1 MDNKSIIPFNLEA
14 FKAGQKALTRDGRVA
29 TFVGICKECHSRSR
43 LCVHIQGCG
52 HLYTYFESGIYPDE
66 TQLSPRDLV
75 SMVSRHQSLIDSYDP
90 EDTWQASSQH
100 GEWET
105 IVAGEPMWFESSE
118 YRIHPHNDL
127 IKAQRNGAIIE
138 KWVEAYHPTWFTCYG
153 APICDEDATYRVMPE
168 EHKTKAFMKGY
179 ANTLKIL
186 NKRACKAKP
195 TTKTIYEW
203 MVRGEFGYWHLNGLL
218 LTEDEAAK
226 EFAEY
231 EYKKT
236 GRDWEVE
243 V

>member
-1 MDNKSIIPFNLEA
+1 MTTKPTIPFNLEA
-14 FKAGQKALTRDGRVA
+14 FKAGQKALTCDGRVA
-29 TFVGICKECHSRSR
+29 TFVGICEECHPRNR

-52 HLYTYFESGIYPDE
+52 YLYTYFESGIYPDK

-75 SMVSRHQSLIDSYDP
+75 SMASRHQHLIDSYDS

-118 YRIHPHNDL
+118 YRIHQHNDL
-127 IKAQRNGAIIE
+127 IKALKNGAKIE
-138 KWVEAYHPTWFTCYG
+138 CKHKGEDWHDASSDDIWSWYEEA
-153 APICDEDATYRVMPE
+153 EYRIKPE
-168 EHKTKAFMKGY
+168 E
-179 ANTLKIL
+179 
-186 NKRACKAKP
+186 P
-195 TTKTIYEW
+195 ETKTIYEW
-203 MVRGEFGYWHLNGLL
+203 MVKGEFGYWHLNGLL

-236 GRDWEVE
+236 GRSWEVTI
-243 V
+243 

>member
-1 MDNKSIIPFNLEA
+1 MKPFDLEA
-14 FKAGQKALTRDGRVA
+14 FKQGRKALTRDGRVA
-29 TFVGICKECHSRSR
+29 TFVGICKECRDSNR
-43 LCVHIQGCG
+43 LIVHVQGYG
-52 HLYTYFESGIYPDE
+52 AIFTYFVNGGYPDE
-66 TQLSPRDLV
+66 DSALHSFDLV
-75 SMVSRHQSLIDSYDP
+75 SMVSRHQHLIDSYDS

-153 APICDEDATYRVMPE
+153 APIWDEDATYRVMPE

-186 NKRACKAKP
+186 NKRACKTKP
-195 TTKTIYEW
+195 KTKTVHEW
-203 MVRGEFGYWHLNGLL
+203 IWKNSEGYWFLADVLS
-218 LTEDEAAK
+218 TEEEAA
-226 EFAEY
+226 EAYSLY

-236 GRDWEVE
+236 GRSWEVE